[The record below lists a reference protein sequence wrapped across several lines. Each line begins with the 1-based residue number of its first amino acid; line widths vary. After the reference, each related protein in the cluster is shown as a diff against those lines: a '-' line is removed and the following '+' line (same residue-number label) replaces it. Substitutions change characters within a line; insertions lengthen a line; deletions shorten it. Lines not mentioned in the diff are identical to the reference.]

1 MKKTIIH
8 PGKLLMDKFII
19 PSGKSIY
26 KWEDDLGIY
35 HTSLKPF
42 LNGTRLFSITFT
54 EKLAK
59 LTNTDPKYWIRNQN
73 LLLLNQYQENSK
85 DKRITRI
92 KVNISG
98 LKRGRRYPGYVLNSM
113 RVEFNMSYFQ
123 LARCLKI
130 PIQSLYSLISG
141 RCRIDQQTAIKLGA
155 IFETGSILWLD
166 LQSEQDLCEYV
177 SKRGVAFQTLG
188 KQWKINSQK
197 GILNE
202 SKPKHPGKVLL
213 NKFLLPTKIHKNA
226 WSYYFCV
233 KPEYLSKILQG
244 KKYLT
249 IRLIATISKAFGT
262 KPEYWIRIQNQ
273 FIAWNGEKHTSKKR
287 QIILAKKSQSI
298 GITPPGQ
305 ILRNSYLKPLNWK
318 IRDFAKH
325 IGIRYIELKNIIR
338 GTKNIDA
345 RIETKLNQALGTP
358 LLYWTDLQIE
368 WDFFKA
374 KKLRAKKFLLKNV
387 WNF

>member
-1 MKKTIIH
+1 MKETIIH
-8 PGKLLMDKFII
+8 PGKLLMDKFIV

-42 LNGTRLFSITFT
+42 LNGTRLFTIPFT

-98 LKRGRRYPGYVLNSM
+98 LKRGRRYPGDVLNSM
-113 RVEFNMSYFQ
+113 RVKFNMSYFQ
-123 LARCLKI
+123 LARYLQI
-130 PIQSLYSLISG
+130 PVQALYLIISG
-141 RCRIDQQTAIKLGA
+141 RCRIDQRKAIKLGA

-166 LQSEQDLCEYV
+166 LQSEQDLTEYV
-177 SKRGVAFQTLG
+177 LKRGVAFQTLG

-197 GILNE
+197 GFSNE
-202 SKPKHPGKVLL
+202 TKPEHPGQVLL
-213 NKFLLPTKIHKNA
+213 NKFLLPTKISKNT

-233 KPEYLSKILQG
+233 KPEYLNKILQG

-249 IRLIATISKAFGT
+249 IRLIATISRAFGT

-273 FIAWNGEKHTSKKR
+273 FIAWIGEKHMSKKR
-287 QIILAKKSQSI
+287 QISLMKKSQSL
-298 GITPPGQ
+298 GISPPGQ

-318 IRDFAKH
+318 IHDFAQH
-325 IGIRYIELKNIIR
+325 IGIKYIELRNISR
-338 GTKNIDA
+338 GIKSIDA
-345 RIETKLNQALGTP
+345 RIENKLNQALGTP
-358 LLYWTDLQIE
+358 PLYWTDLQID

-374 KKLRAKKFLLKNV
+374 AKLKGNR
-387 WNF
+387 